1 MKYLQERDPRFQ
13 HLGLKVGSFIAFF
26 VLLLL
31 IMAAMLGWRQD
42 LFQPAVWY
50 RISPGSADAI
60 FPGMNVTLHGIRVG
74 RVQKVAFGSD
84 AKPLVTLRVFR
95 HAAEWLRADAEA
107 VLSGTG
113 PLETPYIDL
122 VPGSAEKSPLA
133 SDARLPFR
141 REPNLAETL
150 SGLEEQMRPVIASA
164 SSFLDE
170 LNRKDGDLRLSIAGL
185 RTFADTLNADVPPVL
200 DDAEKA
206 ISSLRRSSADIES
219 AVDQVSPQLQ
229 ELLRRSNEAAL
240 RAENLLGDLRKVW
253 VFKALLPKEQ
263 AQGRPA
269 PVPKKAAP

>member
-60 FPGMNVTLHGIRVG
+60 FPGMNVTMHGIRVG
-74 RVQKVAFGSD
+74 RVQKVAFGGD
-84 AKPLVTLRVFR
+84 GKPLVTLRVLR
-95 HAAEWLRADAEA
+95 NAADWLRADAEA

-122 VPGSAEKSPLA
+122 VPGSAEKPPLE
-133 SDARLPFR
+133 SEARLPFR
-141 REPNLAETL
+141 REPSLAETL

-200 DDAEKA
+200 GDAEKA
-206 ISSLRRSSADIES
+206 VSSLRRSSADIES
-219 AVDQVSPQLQ
+219 AVDKASPQLQ
-229 ELLRRSNEAAL
+229 ELLLRSNEAAL

-263 AQGRPA
+263 GQGRPA
-269 PVPKKAAP
+269 SKKAAP